1 MIENIWAGWRSE
13 YLNDPSRKHQQVGGA
28 SVFSRILSSGLSDHD
43 AHIVHRSLHVF
54 VVLNAFPYS
63 VGHLLVVPY
72 RQFAELDEATADEAN
87 DMWSTVTRATRA
99 LDIEYQPAGINVGL
113 NLGAA
118 AGGSVRDHLHVHVVP
133 RWVGDSNFLVATA
146 HTKAIP
152 EPLDVTTARISDAF
166 RRLHEST

>member
-13 YLNDPSRKHQQVGGA
+13 YLDDPTRKKQLPGGP
-28 SVFSRILSSGLSDHD
+28 SVFARILSSDLSDSD
-43 AHIVHRSLHVF
+43 AHIVYRSSHVF
-54 VVLNAFPYS
+54 VILNAFPYS

-72 RQFAELDEATADEAN
+72 RQFSELGDATADEAS
-87 DMWSTVTRATRA
+87 DMWSTVTLAARA
-99 LDIEYQPAGINVGL
+99 LNDEYQPAGMNVGL

-146 HTKAIP
+146 LTKAIP
-152 EPLDVTTARISDAF
+152 EPLDVTTARLSEAF
-166 RRLHEST
+166 RRVRHAP